1 MQKDGTDDP
10 IHRAAVDRDMNRL
23 ANTVGEGVGGTNGES
38 SIETS
43 ITICKIDSKWDYAV

>member
-38 SIETS
+38 SIDMYTS
-43 ITICKIDSKWDYAV
+43 SCVKQITSLAL